1 MCRILPW
8 GGGIGA
14 VSQEAEVLSYPSK
27 CPVPTQVERREGKA
41 LHGACSGSGVDNV
54 ISNEEKGHGM
64 KTKQMRNWVLV
75 LLIVLSTAVVCHAQ
89 SDTARLQ
96 GTVTDPQGN
105 AVSGAAV
112 NVTSVETGRV
122 STATT
127 SELGYYTVTALPPGT
142 YRVDIAQK
150 GFKKVSRTLELQVAQ
165 LGVADFQLAVGDV
178 TETITVEAGSPV
190 INAQDSALGTVI
202 EAKQIEEL
210 PLNGRN
216 FTQLATLVPGVIRGS
231 GNATGANG
239 NAETYRYSQEG
250 GASLVVNGVRAQAN
264 NFILDG
270 IDNNEA
276 LVNTIVLFPP
286 ADAIDEFKVQTNIA
300 PAQYGRAGGALVITS
315 IKSGTNDYHGSLFWF
330 NRNKA
335 LNAKDFFTSPHT
347 PTPSFVRNQFGF
359 TVGGPVIKNK
369 LFLFGDYQG
378 LRQNVPSGPAYSTV
392 PTDAMRG
399 KGTGALA
406 GEADF
411 SGLLDPTMTAGLD
424 LSATGGVIYD
434 PTKDG
439 SVAKTA
445 QNPNGALQFMGA
457 GAQPNVIPAN
467 RLNPV
472 ALAYLNA
479 YPEPNCTH
487 AQDSNCNPINHNFKL
502 NRTVI
507 ENWDDFD
514 IRGDYILDTKN
525 ALFVRFSR
533 GHSDQTNT
541 TSLGVLPSGFGSGT
555 NFNYPTGASVGLT
568 STISSTMVNEFRS
581 GYVRTK
587 YGYEPPLSNTAW
599 CTKFGI
605 PNCYSVVSG
614 GIALIGAYAQQ
625 IEYTGDF
632 GPYLVPQ
639 TGFNYNDTLTW
650 TKGRHTIKVGGTILR
665 RELNLFR
672 PKYGKGGFRPAGNG
686 NSPCCNGG
694 SGHVDTGYEVSDLLA
709 GFVDDYEVGSPLGMV
724 GTRTWENGFF
734 AQDDFRIT
742 RRLTLNLGLRYD
754 VLTWPTEVQNRQ
766 ANFDIVTGALIV
778 AGSNGA
784 PRTLIPNDYHNFGPR
799 LGFAYDLLGD
809 GKTVLRGGYGL
820 FYFIDR
826 GGIDNQLA
834 QNPPFAGVQT
844 VTYAQGFRGTLS
856 GALPC
861 SYTPATPCTPADLIS
876 TNATA
881 PLPSGSFTSFN
892 LSAPTG
898 VSVVAV
904 LPSNVT
910 PMVSEWNL
918 QIQHQIGTN
927 QSASIAYVG
936 THGAHLVRN
945 YDTNQVLFTTGA
957 KLYSKLGSIDT
968 QDTRGKSDY
977 HALQLQYEHR
987 LSHGLTVTGA
997 YTWSKTLD
1005 DGFGNLDAGGANVPQ
1020 LYTDYG
1026 IERGLS
1032 NQDVDY
1038 VLSASAL
1045 YELPFGRGKRW
1056 GSDVSKWMD
1065 YVIGGWQINAIY
1077 SLQGGTPFN
1086 ITASGNPGSARPDL
1100 KGKIHTSPGNIGHYV
1115 GESYQQEV
1123 CPGSTKA
1130 ITVPAGPFF
1139 LPLSSSGLGSAG
1151 LPCPGGIFL
1160 APGTTGRDI
1169 VRGPGFSNMD
1179 FALFKNF
1186 PVTERIKGQFRVQA
1200 YNLTNTPHFSNPS
1213 DTNIND
1219 GKIGQITSV
1228 LTNSWRQ
1235 VELALRFTF

>member
-1 MCRILPW
+1 M
-8 GGGIGA
+8 
-14 VSQEAEVLSYPSK
+14 K
-27 CPVPTQVERREGKA
+27 MKA
-41 LHGACSGSGVDNV
+41 
-54 ISNEEKGHGM
+54 
-64 KTKQMRNWVLV
+64 MRNWVMV
-75 LLIVLSTAVVCHAQ
+75 LLMSLSTATMCAAQ
-89 SDTARLQ
+89 GDTARLQ

-112 NVTSVETGRV
+112 NVTSTETGRL

-127 SELGYYTVTALPPGT
+127 NELGYYTVTALPPGN

-165 LGVADFQLAVGDV
+165 VGVADFQLAVGDV

-190 INAQDSALGTVI
+190 INAQDSAMGVVL
-202 EAKQIEEL
+202 ESKQITEL

-216 FTQLATLVPGVIRGS
+216 FTQVALLVPGVVRGS
-231 GNATGANG
+231 GNATGNGG
-239 NAETYRYSQEG
+239 NAETYRYGQEG
-250 GASLVVNGVRAQAN
+250 GASLVVNGIRAQAN

-315 IKSGTNDYHGSLFWF
+315 IKSGSNDYHGNVFWF

-335 LNAKDFFTSPHT
+335 LNAENFFTSPHT

-359 TVGGPVIKNK
+359 TAGGPVIKNK

-378 LRQNVPSGPAYSTV
+378 LRQNVPSGPSYATV

-399 KGTGALA
+399 TGALT

-411 SGLLDPTMTAGLD
+411 SELLDPTKTNGLD
-424 LSATGGVIYD
+424 LTATHGVIYD
-434 PTKDG
+434 PSTDG
-439 SVAKTA
+439 SVPGVPF
-445 QNPNGALQFMGA
+445 NPNGALQFMGS

-467 RLNPV
+467 RLNPA

-479 YPEPNCTH
+479 YPEPNCGPTGSG
-487 AQDSNCNPINHNFKL
+487 ATIIDSNCNPIQHNFKL
-502 NRTVI
+502 ERTVI
-507 ENWDDFD
+507 ENWDDWD
-514 IRGDYILDTKN
+514 IRGDYIIDTKN
-525 ALFVRFSR
+525 SLFVRFSS
-533 GHSDQTNT
+533 GHSNQTNT

-555 NFNYPTGASVGLT
+555 NFNYPSGASIGLT
-568 STISSTMVNEFRS
+568 STISSTMVNEFRA
-581 GYVRTK
+581 GYIRTK
-587 YGYEPPLSNTAW
+587 YGYQPPLSTTPW
-599 CTKFGI
+599 CTQFGI
-605 PNCYSVVSG
+605 ANCYNIVSG

-639 TGFNYNDTLTW
+639 TGFNYSDTLTW

-672 PKYGKGGFRPAGNG
+672 PNYGKGGFRPAGNG
-686 NSPCCNGG
+686 QGGCCNGG
-694 SGHVDTGYEVSDLLA
+694 SGHIDTGYEVSDLLA

-724 GTRTWENGFF
+724 GTRSWENGFF
-734 AQDDFRIT
+734 AQDDFRVT

-754 VLTWPTEVQNRQ
+754 VLTWPTEVNNRQ
-766 ANFDIVTGALIV
+766 ANFDITTGALIV

-784 PRTLIPNDYHNFGPR
+784 SRTLIPNDYHNFGPR

-809 GKTVLRGGYGL
+809 GKTVVRGGYGL

-826 GGIDNQLA
+826 GGINNQLA
-834 QNPPFAGVQT
+834 QNPPFAGIQT
-844 VTYAQGFRGTLS
+844 VTYAQGYRIALS
-856 GALPC
+856 GSLDCGPAAVPP
-861 SYTPATPCTPADLIS
+861 TPTTPCTAAQLNS
-876 TNATA
+876 TNATG
-881 PLPSGSFTSFN
+881 PLPSGSFNLGTGPGQFN
-892 LSAPTG
+892 LAAPKG
-898 VSVVAV
+898 VSVVAL
-904 LPSNVT
+904 LPSNIT

-918 QIQHQIGTN
+918 QLQHQVGTN
-927 QSASIAYVG
+927 QSVSIAYVG

-945 YDTNQVLFTTGA
+945 YDTNQTLFNTGA
-957 KLYSKLGSIDT
+957 KLYSQLGSINT

-997 YTWSKTLD
+997 FTWSKTLD
-1005 DGFGNLDAGGANVPQ
+1005 DGFGNLDSGGGNVPQ
-1020 LYTDYG
+1020 FYQNYG

-1038 VLSASAL
+1038 VLSSSAL

-1056 GSDVSKWMD
+1056 GHDVSRWMD
-1065 YVIGGWQINAIY
+1065 YAIGGWQINAIY
-1077 SLQGGTPFN
+1077 TLQGGTPFS
-1086 ITASGNPGSARPDL
+1086 ITASGNPNTARADL
-1100 KGKIHTSPGNIGHYV
+1100 VGKVQVHPGNLLNYV
-1115 GESYQQEV
+1115 D
-1123 CPGSTKA
+1123 A
-1130 ITVPAGPFF
+1130 AAFAAPAKNA
-1139 LPLSSSGLGSAG
+1139 SG
-1151 LPCPGGIFL
+1151 IYI
-1160 APGTTGRDI
+1160 APGTAGRDI

-1186 PVTERIKGQFRVQA
+1186 PVTERVKGQFRVQT
-1200 YNLTNTPHFSNPS
+1200 YNLTNTPHFSNPF
-1213 DTNIND
+1213 DTNLND
-1219 GKIGQITSV
+1219 NQIGKINSV

>member
-1 MCRILPW
+1 
-8 GGGIGA
+8 
-14 VSQEAEVLSYPSK
+14 
-27 CPVPTQVERREGKA
+27 
-41 LHGACSGSGVDNV
+41 
-54 ISNEEKGHGM
+54 M

-75 LLIVLSTAVVCHAQ
+75 LLIVLSTAAICLAQ

-105 AVSGAAV
+105 AVAGATV
-112 NVTSVETGRV
+112 NVTSVETGRL

-127 SELGYYTVTALPPGT
+127 SELGYYTVTALPPGN
-142 YRVDIAQK
+142 YRLDIAQK

-165 LGVADFQLAVGDV
+165 LGVADFQLQVGEV

-216 FTQLATLVPGVIRGS
+216 FTQLALLVPGVVRGS
-231 GNATGANG
+231 GNATGSNG
-239 NAETYRYSQEG
+239 NAETYRYGQEG
-250 GASLVVNGVRAQAN
+250 GASLVVNGIRSQAN

-286 ADAIDEFKVQTNIA
+286 ADAIDEFRVQTNIA

-315 IKSGTNDYHGSLFWF
+315 IKSGSNDYHGSVFWF

-335 LNAKDFFTSPHT
+335 LNAEDFFTSPHT

-359 TVGGPVIKNK
+359 TAGGPVIKNK

-399 KGTGALA
+399 KGTGATA

-411 SGLLDPTMTAGLD
+411 SALLDSTMTAGLT
-424 LSATGGVIYD
+424 LPTNGVIYN
-434 PTKDG
+434 PTTDG
-439 SVAKTA
+439 TVCNPAIKPPLPGSCPST
-445 QNPNGALQFMGA
+445 NPNGAIQFMGT
-457 GAQPNVIPAN
+457 GGQPNVIPAN

-487 AQDSNCNPINHNFKL
+487 AQDPNCNPIQHNFKL

-507 ENWDDFD
+507 ENWDDWD
-514 IRGDYILDTKN
+514 IRGDYIIDTKN
-525 ALFVRFSR
+525 SLFVRFSS
-533 GHSDQTNT
+533 GHSNQTNT

-555 NFNYPTGASVGLT
+555 NFNYPSGASIGLT

-581 GYVRTK
+581 GYIRTK
-587 YGYEPPLSNTAW
+587 YGYEPPLSSTAW

-605 PNCYSVVSG
+605 SNCYNIVTG

-672 PKYGKGGFRPAGNG
+672 PNYGKGGFRPAGNG

-709 GFVDDYEVGSPLGMV
+709 GFVDDYEVGSPLGTV

-734 AQDDFRIT
+734 AQDDFRVT

-766 ANFDIVTGALIV
+766 ANFDLVTGALIV

-826 GGIDNQLA
+826 GGINNQLA

-844 VTYAQGFRGTLS
+844 VTYAQGYRITLS
-856 GALPC
+856 GSLDCGPSAVP
-861 SYTPATPCTPADLIS
+861 PAPTTPCTPAQLIS
-876 TNATA
+876 TNATG
-881 PLPSGSFTSFN
+881 PLPSGSFALGTGPGQLN
-892 LSAPTG
+892 LAAPTG

-904 LPSNVT
+904 LPSNIT

-918 QIQHQIGTN
+918 QIQHQVGNN
-927 QSASIAYVG
+927 QSVSIAYVG

-945 YDTNQVLFTTGA
+945 YDTNQVLFNTGA
-957 KLYSKLGSIDT
+957 KLYSQLGSINT

-977 HALQLQYEHR
+977 DALQLQYEHR

-997 YTWSKTLD
+997 FTWSKTLD
-1005 DGFGNLDAGGANVPQ
+1005 DGFGNLDAGGGNVPQ
-1020 LYTDYG
+1020 FYKDYG

-1038 VLSASAL
+1038 VLSSSAL

-1077 SLQGGTPFN
+1077 TLQGGTPFS
-1086 ITASGNPGSARPDL
+1086 ITASGTPNTARADL
-1100 KGKIHTSPGNIGHYV
+1100 VGKITVHPGNIINYV
-1115 GESYQQEV
+1115 DQAAFV
-1123 CPGSTKA
+1123 A
-1130 ITVPAGPFF
+1130 PAKNA
-1139 LPLSSSGLGSAG
+1139 SG
-1151 LPCPGGIFL
+1151 IYT
-1160 APGTTGRDI
+1160 APGTAGRDI

-1200 YNLTNTPHFSNPS
+1200 YNLTNTPHFSNPF

-1219 GKIGQITSV
+1219 HQIGKINSV